1 MIEQVK
7 FTFSPLGQVFEKQI
21 ETIEGQGEKQIKA
34 TEDHGKQ
41 LVVSNEIIK
50 KDFNIDRNSVLLEE
64 QKNVLNELVEKRS
77 SEFMNL
83 EKEINSDN
91 LIRKYKTKGIRLKD
105 FSNYQNVI
113 ELFKDLRDGNKN
125 PKEVLIDQMN
135 FKSDLDRIKIGKSKI
150 KIKRSNTCNTKC
162 GKIFLI

>member
-150 KIKRSNTCNTKC
+150 KIKGSNTCNTKC
-162 GKIFLI
+162 

>member
-21 ETIEGQGEKQIKA
+21 ETIEDQGEKQIKA

-91 LIRKYKTKGIRLKD
+91 LICKYKTKEIRLKD

-162 GKIFLI
+162 

>member
-162 GKIFLI
+162 